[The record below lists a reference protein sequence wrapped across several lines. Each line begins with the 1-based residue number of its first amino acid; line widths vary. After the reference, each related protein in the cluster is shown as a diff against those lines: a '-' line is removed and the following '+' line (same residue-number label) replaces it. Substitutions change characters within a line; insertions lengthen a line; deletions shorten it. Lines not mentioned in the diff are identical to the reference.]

1 MMPMQL
7 IVSSPAKLNLSF
19 DIIGRDTNG
28 YHQLVT
34 LFQAIDLEDKL
45 TFTIEQAKANTV
57 LLLLGSASAQSATA
71 QSIPLPL
78 DESNLI
84 NKAIKLFLSRL
95 FQSIPA
101 KITVTIE
108 KNIPI
113 EAGLA
118 GGSSNAAATLLAL
131 NHYFGNPFIEVSLL
145 EMASELGS
153 DVAFCLT
160 GGLAIGR
167 GYGEKLQRLPS
178 PLPGHFVLIKP
189 KSISISTPW
198 AFSIFDQS
206 LGFSYTSEDQAETNL
221 KNLIKHLNGQLN
233 SPAPYSIPKPGEAS
247 QLRQTSQLFWNC
259 FEPVIFK
266 EFPVLTQIRQSL
278 LDLGCLEA
286 HLTGSGPTIYG
297 LVKNKEQGEQVL
309 KSILDMHEYRQPGIM
324 IQGWLAKSIGH
335 GPKILHEGSY
345 EGQAKHET
353 IASS

>member
-7 IVSSPAKLNLSF
+7 SVSSPAKLNLSF
-19 DIIGRDTNG
+19 DIIGQDTNG

-34 LFQAIDLEDKL
+34 LFQAIDLQDKL
-45 TFTIEQAKANTV
+45 TFAIEQAKENTV
-57 LLLLGSASAQSATA
+57 LLLLGSTGDQST
-71 QSIPLPL
+71 PLPL
-78 DESNLI
+78 DDSNLI

-95 FQSIPA
+95 FQSAPV

-113 EAGLA
+113 EAGLG

-131 NHYFGNPFIEVSLL
+131 NHYFSKSFIDISLL
-145 EMASELGS
+145 EMAAELGS
-153 DVAFCLT
+153 DVAFCLR

-167 GYGEKLQRLPS
+167 GYGEKLQKLS
-178 PLPGHFVLIKP
+178 SSLPGYFVLIKP

-206 LGFSYTSEDQAETNL
+206 VGLCYTSEDEAEAKL
-221 KNLIKHLNGQLN
+221 KELISRLNGRT
-233 SPAPYSIPKPGEAS
+233 PYPIPEGAQRSEH
-247 QLRQTSQLFWNC
+247 FWNC
-259 FEPVIFK
+259 FEPIIFK
-266 EFPVLTQIRQSL
+266 EFPVLAQIRQSL

-297 LVKNKEQGEQVL
+297 LVEKKEIAEQVL
-309 KSILDMHEYRQPGIM
+309 KSILSMHEYNQPGIM
-324 IQGWLAKSIGH
+324 IQAWLAKSINH
-335 GPKILHEGSY
+335 GAKILLEGSY
-345 EGQAKHET
+345 EGQTKYQT